1 MTTNQNREDIF
12 RATIFVFSSKNE
24 FEFLYIL
31 YFLSQNKTYI
41 VEIARIR
48 VQEC

>member
-1 MTTNQNREDIF
+1 MNQNREYIF
-12 RATIFVFSSKNE
+12 RATIFSFSSKNE

-31 YFLSQNKTYI
+31 FFLSQTQTYI